1 MYISKTSLC
10 TQYINRKVNMGVELE
25 GNNNKLD
32 MCGSN
37 EGAYKQAKVDIYV
50 TVI

>member
-25 GNNNKLD
+25 GNNKLD

-37 EGAYKQAKVDIYV
+37 EDAYKQAKVDIYV